1 MKEKDVSCE
10 KYENAA
16 EVPVEVCCKAAAS
29 LEEEVEKELKVEDP
43 AVETAKAVLSNL
55 KEDKDE

>member
-1 MKEKDVSCE
+1 ME
-10 KYENAA
+10 KYKKAA

-29 LEEEVEKELKVEDP
+29 LGEEVEKELKVEDP
-43 AVETAKAVLSNL
+43 EIETAKAVLSNL